1 MGGKK
6 RQSGQKTKGK
16 VDSRREGSAD
26 WKELV
31 ECEKSNRRSYHEP
44 DCHSRDSTLG
54 SALLET
60 CPRQSGGSFL
70 SCLNTRTGCHR
81 ANSFSAPQLEDPELN
96 SPFHRS
102 WWFGD
107 DSLLPSR
114 AGAPH
119 SQAAC
124 WFSGPCS
131 TAQELRQ
138 VGSPTTGTIT
148 HIPISLR
155 TSAIPQLNSNRD
167 CSRKTQGL

>member
-54 SALLET
+54 SGLLET

-107 DSLLPSR
+107 DGLLPSR
-114 AGAPH
+114 AGAPD
-119 SQAAC
+119 SQAEQGHRAPAG
-124 WFSGPCS
+124 FLGHVQRLRSSGKLGRLPP
-131 TAQELRQ
+131 E
-138 VGSPTTGTIT
+138 P
-148 HIPISLR
+148 SLTYR
-155 TSAIPQLNSNRD
+155 YA
-167 CSRKTQGL
+167 